1 MSYECFDVS
10 IDENIA
16 HIVLNRPEKRNNMS
30 AAFWDELP
38 AIIRDIDEKARARV
52 IVISSTGPHFCGGL
66 DVGMFMAGDV
76 KDDST
81 DVTRRRQKAANFLNS
96 VSLMQDS
103 FSSLETCRLP
113 VLAAI
118 QGGCIGGGVDLVTAC
133 DMRYATRDAFMTI
146 YETKIGMTADVGTFP
161 RIVKLIPEGLVR
173 EMAYTG
179 RRVSA
184 EEAREM
190 GLVNRVYD
198 SHEDMLAGVM
208 EIARE
213 IAANAPLAVHGCK
226 RAITYA
232 RDHSTQEGLEWIG
245 MWNASMLQNDEILE
259 AMSARQETRPAE
271 FADLPNIRKKVAKG
285 A

>member
-1 MSYECFDVS
+1 MSYECFKVS
-10 IDENIA
+10 IAQNIA
-16 HIVLNRPEKRNNMS
+16 HIVMNRPEKRNNMN

-38 AIIRDIDEKARARV
+38 TIIRDIDEHARARV

-66 DVGMFMAGDV
+66 DVGMFATGV
-76 KDDST
+76 KDDSD
-81 DVTRRRQKAANFLNS
+81 DVTRRRQKGAKFLNS
-96 VSLMQDS
+96 VSIMQDS
-103 FSSLETCRLP
+103 FTALENCRLP

-133 DMRYATRDAFMTI
+133 DMRYATRDAFITI

-179 RRVSA
+179 RRVTA
-184 EEAREM
+184 DEAFSM
-190 GLVNRVYD
+190 GLVNKVFE
-198 SHEDMLAGVM
+198 SQEDMLTGVM
-208 EIARE
+208 KIANE

-232 RDHSTQEGLEWIG
+232 RDHTTQEGLEWIG
-245 MWNASMLQNDEILE
+245 MWNASMLQNDEIIE
-259 AMSARQETRPAE
+259 AIAARQESRPAE
-271 FADLPNIRKKVAKG
+271 FVELPSVRKKISQSS
-285 A
+285 